1 MEREHQ
7 LPGEGG
13 QCLRHKAGN
22 EAVRLQERSW
32 AAERSPNEHES
43 SRRCDCQKTNV
54 VQDCISRSVVCK
66 VQEVTMLLCLAVV
79 KRSERNAAS
88 FGRYVL

>member
-22 EAVRLQERSW
+22 EAAGLQERSW
-32 AAERSPNEHES
+32 AAEQSPSEHES